1 MLLMGSE
8 QQGLPPVLESV
19 VDTMGRI
26 PMAGSVDSLNLAVV
40 TALVLYEAR
49 NQRYRACIISP
60 PARGKPDVRP

>member
-19 VDTMGRI
+19 VDTMVRI
-26 PMAGSVDSLNLAVV
+26 PMSGHVDSLNLAVA

-49 NQRYRACIISP
+49 NQHHR
-60 PARGKPDVRP
+60 VREP